1 MWARNHFQTIT
12 GKKKG
17 LRHSPIPQALLA
29 RGGAPLPI
37 RDGLLLCVRAQMG
50 DLPRV
55 MVADLDWR
63 FLGAFLRWVR
73 GNWGA
78 SPSRTRNHFQI
89 HPPRLCGVQI
99 ANKIIMT
106 KSEKAEEQA
115 PTLIATA
122 AQGAENKI
130 KLSLAIGDGTGSTI
144 LKLSTKSDAA
154 GKNLTILRG
163 FLGTTS
169 FFVIRVGSLWCFCLV

>member
-1 MWARNHFQTIT
+1 M
-12 GKKKG
+12 
-17 LRHSPIPQALLA
+17 
-29 RGGAPLPI
+29 
-37 RDGLLLCVRAQMG
+37 
-50 DLPRV
+50 
-55 MVADLDWR
+55 
-63 FLGAFLRWVR
+63 
-73 GNWGA
+73 
-78 SPSRTRNHFQI
+78 
-89 HPPRLCGVQI
+89 QI